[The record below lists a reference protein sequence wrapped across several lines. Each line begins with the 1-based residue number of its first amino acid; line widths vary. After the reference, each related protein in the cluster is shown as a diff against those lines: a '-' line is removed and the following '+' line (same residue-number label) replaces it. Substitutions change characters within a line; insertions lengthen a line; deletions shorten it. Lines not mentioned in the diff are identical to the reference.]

1 MPIYEYQC
9 QSCGHRFEE
18 MQRISDPALTTC
30 PQCEGE
36 LKKLVSAPAFQFKGS
51 GWYVTDY
58 AGKKGGATDTTPKG
72 ESGGSSDSSSSDS
85 SKTSSDSAGTKPATG
100 GSSKES

>member
-51 GWYVTDY
+51 GWYATDY
-58 AGKKGGATDTTPKG
+58 AGKKGG
-72 ESGGSSDSSSSDS
+72 GGSTDGTAKSDGDSSSADKSTAT
-85 SKTSSDSAGTKPATG
+85 KTKSDSAGSGSSAN
-100 GSSKES
+100 SSKES